1 LRYDEAHRQS
11 CRRVARDPFIGVPV
25 FENDIVTGSL
35 NSDGHHRAGNREAGV
50 RPSQAYREQAEA
62 LSHTGSFGWNLS
74 SRELVCS
81 DETFRI
87 VEDDRSV
94 NRHWISFERL
104 QPEDLSSARPRV

>member
-1 LRYDEAHRQS
+1 VTR
-11 CRRVARDPFIGVPV
+11 FIGTLM
-25 FENDIVTGSL
+25 DITEQETARQEL
-35 NSDGHHRAGNREAGV
+35 